1 MSQEEL
7 IDQLFKEAITAIR
20 AGDKAAGR
28 EKLMKVIELNE
39 FHEHAWMWLGAT
51 VDSDDERIICLENVL
66 TINPQNEKA
75 RQVLDKLRSNRQ
87 APAPTIPPAPGSTE
101 APPPA
106 ESEPAPAEE
115 SPAPVADDSWRTSLY
130 AEPVNEGTVTG
141 SKSRRRE
148 ALDEEAEYGL
158 GDAWFGALIF
168 KISGA
173 YESVITRAEIG
184 HTLINVALAAFL
196 SAIVTVLMFQM
207 ILTPSGGITGLMTS
221 AYTDA
226 GMSMTYEDVEAFRQ
240 FDQWMGTAGMLTI
253 GGVTF
258 VAMPFSLLITV
269 AIYHVG
275 ARVLGGKGD
284 FMQTASG
291 VSLAYV
297 AVTMMQLIPTIL
309 AIVTLLI
316 SNQLQAAVVVM
327 NFGYLIIGLY
337 GIATQ
342 VVALMT
348 AQQFNFLRALGSIF
362 LGPIILSLVCCCLS
376 FGLSMLSSTGSAGY

>member
-1 MSQEEL
+1 
-7 IDQLFKEAITAIR
+7 
-20 AGDKAAGR
+20 
-28 EKLMKVIELNE
+28 
-39 FHEHAWMWLGAT
+39 
-51 VDSDDERIICLENVL
+51 
-66 TINPQNEKA
+66 
-75 RQVLDKLRSNRQ
+75 
-87 APAPTIPPAPGSTE
+87 
-101 APPPA
+101 
-106 ESEPAPAEE
+106 
-115 SPAPVADDSWRTSLY
+115 
-130 AEPVNEGTVTG
+130 
-141 SKSRRRE
+141 
-148 ALDEEAEYGL
+148 
-158 GDAWFGALIF
+158 
-168 KISGA
+168 
-173 YESVITRAEIG
+173 
-184 HTLINVALAAFL
+184 
-196 SAIVTVLMFQM
+196 
-207 ILTPSGGITGLMTS
+207 
-221 AYTDA
+221 
-226 GMSMTYEDVEAFRQ
+226 
-240 FDQWMGTAGMLTI
+240 
-253 GGVTF
+253 
-258 VAMPFSLLITV
+258 MPFSLLITV